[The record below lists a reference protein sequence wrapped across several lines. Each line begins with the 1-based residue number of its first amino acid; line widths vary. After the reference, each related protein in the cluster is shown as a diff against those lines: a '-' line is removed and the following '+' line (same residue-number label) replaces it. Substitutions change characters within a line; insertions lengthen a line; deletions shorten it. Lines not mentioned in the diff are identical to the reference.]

1 MWRPWR
7 PAAALLLVWVAAQ
20 FGIKYYEYLRL
31 DVENER
37 LQQEISDLYLKTFP
51 EAKRVVNPRAQMEQ
65 RLAVLRGGGG
75 QGGGD
80 FIEHISAF
88 SQPVAATPG
97 LEVRRDDKKEDEH
110 NESHVIGDLQRL
122 EQFKQQLA

>member
-7 PAAALLLVWVAAQ
+7 PAAALLLVRVAAQ
-20 FGIKYYEYLRL
+20 IGIKYYENHRL
-31 DVENER
+31 DAENAR

-51 EAKRVVNPRAQMEQ
+51 EATREVNPRAQMEQ

-80 FIEHISAF
+80 FMVLLSACC
-88 SQPVAATPG
+88 QPVAASPG
-97 LEVRRDDKKEDEH
+97 RGGRRGGGK
-110 NESHVIGDLQRL
+110 
-122 EQFKQQLA
+122 